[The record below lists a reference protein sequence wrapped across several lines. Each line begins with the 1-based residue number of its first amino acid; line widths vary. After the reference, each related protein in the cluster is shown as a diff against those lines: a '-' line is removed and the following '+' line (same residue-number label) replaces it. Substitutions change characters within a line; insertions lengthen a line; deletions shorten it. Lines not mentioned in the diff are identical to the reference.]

1 MNPDFRSPFKNPFAD
16 PEPKPSREERINK
29 IIRDTIILI
38 IIAYICG
45 MFYSNGK
52 ETGRHE
58 ALREIAPISNDLAM
72 MQSYLREQGIYMFE
86 QEEIRQLQGR

>member
-1 MNPDFRSPFKNPFAD
+1 MTPDFSYSFKNPFGD
-16 PEPKPSREERINK
+16 DKPVEPKLTGPQR

-58 ALREIAPISNDLAM
+58 ALREIAPISNDLAR
-72 MQSYLREQGIYMFE
+72 MQSYLQEHGIYMFE
-86 QEEIRQLQGR
+86 QEEIRQLQSR

>member
-1 MNPDFRSPFKNPFAD
+1 MTPDFSYSFKNPFAD
-16 PEPKPSREERINK
+16 PEPKPSREEQINK

-38 IIAYICG
+38 IIACICG

-58 ALREIAPISNDLAM
+58 ALREIAPISNDLAR
-72 MQSYLREQGIYMFE
+72 MQSYLQEHGIYMFE